1 MRYKALSPDFY
12 IRNRK
17 ALKSKLK
24 DNSLVL
30 VFSSDEF
37 PRNGDQFFPF
47 RQNSDTF
54 YLSGIDQ
61 EDTILALCP
70 QHPKEEMREILFIK
84 KVDKT
89 QVIWYGKKL
98 KLDEAR
104 ARSGVQNVQWI
115 DEYEELLNQ
124 LMPYAEH
131 IYLWKNNAAKFST
144 DVPYKALRMEAGL
157 REDYPEKQFEELAPL
172 TTELRLI
179 KQPEEITQMK
189 KAVAIT
195 GSAFQRVLRALKP
208 GMMEYEIE
216 AEITYEYIRLGA
228 QGHAYAPIVASGASA
243 CVLHYEEND
252 KECKDGDLL
261 LMDFGAEYGNYAAD
275 CSRTIPVNGKFSPR
289 QAECYNAVLDVYK
302 KAQKLMIPGTT
313 IDEINAGVNK
323 MMEAKMIEL
332 GLFTQ
337 EEADRQDPLEPLF
350 TRYFMH
356 GTSHFIGLDVHDVG
370 SKQTKLQKGMVL
382 TCEPGLYIEE
392 EGIGIRIETDVIVDD
407 APIDLMADF
416 PVEITDIERIMG
428 SNS

>member
-1 MRYKALSPDFY
+1 
-12 IRNRK
+12 
-17 ALKSKLK
+17 
-24 DNSLVL
+24 
-30 VFSSDEF
+30 
-37 PRNGDQFFPF
+37 
-47 RQNSDTF
+47 
-54 YLSGIDQ
+54 
-61 EDTILALCP
+61 
-70 QHPKEEMREILFIK
+70 
-84 KVDKT
+84 
-89 QVIWYGKKL
+89 
-98 KLDEAR
+98 
-104 ARSGVQNVQWI
+104 
-115 DEYEELLNQ
+115 
-124 LMPYAEH
+124 MPYAEH

-144 DVPYKALRMEAGL
+144 DVPYKAVRMEAGL
-157 REDYPEKQFEELAPL
+157 RENYPEKQFEELAPL

-337 EEADRQDPLEPLF
+337 DEVDRQDPLEPLF

-428 SNS
+428 RNS

>member
-1 MRYKALSPDFY
+1 V
-12 IRNRK
+12 
-17 ALKSKLK
+17 LKSKLK

-30 VFSSDEF
+30 LFSSDEF

-70 QHPKEEMREILFIK
+70 QHPKEEMREVLFIK

-98 KLDEAR
+98 EPDEAR
-104 ARSGVQNVQWI
+104 ELSGVQNVQWADTYDDI
-115 DEYEELLNQ
+115 LNQ
-124 LMPYAEH
+124 LMPYAKH

-144 DVPYKALRMEAGL
+144 DVPYKALRMEAKL
-157 REDYPEKQFEELAPL
+157 REDFPEKQFEELAPL
-172 TTELRLI
+172 TTELRLV
-179 KQPEEITQMK
+179 KQTEEIAQMK

-195 GSAFQRVLRALKP
+195 GSAYQRVLRSLKP
-208 GMMEYEIE
+208 GMMEYEVE

-228 QGHAYAPIVASGASA
+228 QGHAYAPIVASGANA

-289 QAECYNAVLDVYK
+289 QADCYNAVLDVYK
-302 KAQKLMIPGTT
+302 KAQKLLVPGTT
-313 IDEINAGVNK
+313 IDEINAEVNK

-337 EEADRQDPLEPLF
+337 EDVANQDPLEPLY
-350 TRYFMH
+350 TKYFMH

-370 SKQTKLQKGMVL
+370 TKQTKLQKGMVL

-392 EGIGIRIETDVIVDD
+392 EGIGIRIETDVVVDD
-407 APIDLMADF
+407 EPIDLMADF
-416 PVEITDIERIMG
+416 PVEIEDIEQIMR
-428 SNS
+428 NK